1 MVFSLSF
8 SYVISRPSSIPY
20 SAICSELILGC
31 TLFANLARNSS
42 DSQSFLVIWACLARR
57 SGDLTDSNIAESVA
71 LLYCSCVHNDLLRS
85 AHASLKSSRVV
96 AALAASLVVSRYWG
110 SVHLSFEAMDAAFRL
125 AWSFHT
131 ILDAID
137 ALAFPSVVFLV
148 FLLVSLIFCLYSSL
162 ACTCLF
168 VQILQR

>member
-1 MVFSLSF
+1 M
-8 SYVISRPSSIPY
+8 
-20 SAICSELILGC
+20 
-31 TLFANLARNSS
+31 
-42 DSQSFLVIWACLARR
+42 
-57 SGDLTDSNIAESVA
+57 AESVA

-110 SVHLSFEAMDAAFRL
+110 SAHFSFEVMDAVSRL
-125 AWSFHT
+125 VWSFHT

-137 ALAFPSVVFLV
+137 ALVFPSAVFLV
-148 FLLVSLIFCLYSSL
+148 FLLASLIFCLYSSL
-162 ACTCLF
+162 ACMRLF